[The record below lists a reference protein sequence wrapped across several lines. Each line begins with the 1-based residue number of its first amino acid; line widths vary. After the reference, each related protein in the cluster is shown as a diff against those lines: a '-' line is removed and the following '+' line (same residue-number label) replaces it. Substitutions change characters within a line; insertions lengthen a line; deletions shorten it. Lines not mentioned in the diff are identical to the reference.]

1 MILIRTGGQGLFRR
15 WKRLRGENRGLT
27 LYHIMLHAAVACIG
41 IYKAF
46 QGRWDHVGLC
56 LLTLALLSLPSLAA
70 DVLKLRVEAPLD
82 IAITLFAVCANLCG
96 EVLGFYLRF
105 PWWDAVLHVIWGFL
119 GGLLGCAFLEALQG
133 SRLRAPAAAL
143 AALGIAALSGILWEL
158 FEFSMDALFHWDMQK
173 DTWLQSVSS
182 VLLNPEGQNIAVT
195 IVPETVTVDGALW
208 PGLLDIGLLD
218 TMSDLFLS
226 FLGSLG
232 AALALLPARRPKL
245 LRGLMPVPLSH
256 KEGESDETE

>member
-1 MILIRTGGQGLFRR
+1 MLIGTGGPGLFRR
-15 WKRLRGENRGLT
+15 WKQLRGEDRGLT
-27 LYHIMLHAAVACIG
+27 LYYIMLHAAVACMG
-41 IYKAF
+41 IYEAF
-46 QGRWDHVGLC
+46 QGRWSHAGLC
-56 LLTLALLSLPSLAA
+56 LLALALFSLPSLAA

-82 IAITLFAVCANLCG
+82 IAVTLFVVCADLCG

-105 PWWDAVLHVIWGFL
+105 PWWDAALHVIWGFL

-143 AALGIAALSGILWEL
+143 AALGFAALSSILWEF
-158 FEFSMDALFHWDMQK
+158 FEFSMDALFHMDMQK
-173 DTWLQSVSS
+173 DAWLQSVSS
-182 VLLNPEGQNIAVT
+182 VLLNPEGRNIAVT
-195 IVPETVTVDGALW
+195 AVPETVAVDGALW

-218 TMSDLFLS
+218 TIGDLFLG

-245 LRGLMPVPLSH
+245 LRGLMPVPLTH
-256 KEGESDETE
+256 KEGKSDETE